1 MVLCVFPLRKVGT
14 FAHAIPIHSGSYS
27 ELQGITIDGRLAV
40 LVDTEQMMHV
50 IDGKVQRPFYG
61 NFFKQNQVLEEFA
74 PHAVRHMINIVVYA
88 ITHGN
93 ISDYSGYVP
102 KNNLEQQRFP
112 TRAPQAASIGAV
124 E

>member
-1 MVLCVFPLRKVGT
+1 MGKYL
-14 FAHAIPIHSGSYS
+14 S
-27 ELQGITIDGRLAV
+27 EMV

-50 IDGKVQRPFYG
+50 IDGKVQKPFG
-61 NFFKQNQVLEEFA
+61 GQFQNQNQILDELA
-74 PHAVRHMINIVVYA
+74 PHAARHLINVIIYA

-102 KNNLEQQRFP
+102 EDKQEQQRFP
-112 TRAPQAASIGAV
+112 TRAPQAAAIGAV